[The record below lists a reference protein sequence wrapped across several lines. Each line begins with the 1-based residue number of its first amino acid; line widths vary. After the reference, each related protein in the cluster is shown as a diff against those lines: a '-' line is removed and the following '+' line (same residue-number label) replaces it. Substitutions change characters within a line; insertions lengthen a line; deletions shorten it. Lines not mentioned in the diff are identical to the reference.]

1 VSVNRLAKT
10 CLRQGACREARGSI
24 TVKTAKRDAPEPAL
38 NERPYKLTD
47 LPRVIEIFTVSVH
60 VLGAAFYS
68 REQIRA
74 WAPLKPDVMW
84 WHERLASLQTIVSER
99 DGVVAGFAAYT
110 KEGYLD
116 FLHTHPNFARRGVAT
131 GLYRHVEDRLRLT
144 KLSKVTTHS
153 SLAARAFF
161 DRQGF
166 LVDAEENVE
175 CRGAYLRRFAM
186 HKPLNCIPV
195 TSD

>member
-1 VSVNRLAKT
+1 
-10 CLRQGACREARGSI
+10 
-24 TVKTAKRDAPEPAL
+24 L

-60 VLGAAFYS
+60 VLGAPFYS
-68 REQIRA
+68 REQIHA
-74 WAPLKPDVMW
+74 WAPLKPDIAQ
-84 WHERLASLQTIVSER
+84 WHERLVSLQTVVAER
-99 DGVVAGFAAYT
+99 DGAVAGFAAYT
-110 KEGYLD
+110 NEGYLD

-131 GLYRHVEDRLRLT
+131 GLYRYVEDKLRLVNLP
-144 KLSKVTTHS
+144 KASTHS

-175 CRGAYLRRFAM
+175 CRGAHLRRFAM
-186 HKPLNCIPV
+186 HKPLNRVPV